1 MDSLRECKYDRITM
15 YRPFAILQA
24 VFFIRAV
31 KKEGDGTMPCPHYRI
46 KISTRR
52 KGHSAVAQAA
62 YQSGDRLFDER
73 ENKTKYYS
81 EKRDI
86 VYTEILLPVNAPR
99 EYADRNSL
107 WNAVEAAENNWNSQL
122 ARRFEIALPI
132 ELPMEERVALIRQHC
147 MEQFVSKGMIAD
159 IAVHDPDPPGHNPHA
174 HVMLTMRPMDENGKW
189 MEKAHREYLLDENG
203 ERVRDAKGK
212 FVFRKVPTV
221 DWNDR
226 GNAER
231 WRSAWEDL
239 QNRYLEA
246 AGRPER
252 ISMKSYQ
259 RQGIDRI
266 PTVHMGPAVTAME
279 RRGIMT
285 NMGNL
290 NRDIKSANKLMDV
303 LKRTIARLISWIAEI
318 RQAIKE
324 LDMQPKEIPL
334 VTLLEQSFEESI
346 TDRRGQKRTTQG
358 EHERFTAVTGYMR
371 EHDVMTVEDLDNRLN
386 ELNASGLPVK
396 EQMKQLSGR
405 IKTIEKLIE
414 HGDRRASL
422 DAIHDEYLKL
432 HWKGRKEKFAQQH
445 KDELDAWK
453 SSDRY
458 LRKNLP
464 EQEYNGTALKNELNS
479 LKLQLDGLYDKLRP
493 QNEEL
498 ELLKDVRTYVK
509 RLLPELEPDGEAL
522 TPERRKE
529 KIEAIQ
535 QRLAKAKAEAEAN
548 AAAYAKSKEAAARD
562 EKEGR

>member
-1 MDSLRECKYDRITM
+1 
-15 YRPFAILQA
+15 
-24 VFFIRAV
+24 
-31 KKEGDGTMPCPHYRI
+31 MPCPHYRI
-46 KISTRR
+46 KISTRS
-52 KGHSAVAQAA
+52 KGQSAVAQAA

-81 EKRDI
+81 DKRGI

-99 EYADRNSL
+99 EYADRNTL
-107 WNAVEAAENNWNSQL
+107 WNAVEAVENNWNSQL

-132 ELPMEERVALIRQHC
+132 EIPMEERVALIRQHC

-203 ERVRDAKGK
+203 ERVRDAKGRYR
-212 FVFRKVPTV
+212 FRKVPTV

-226 GNAER
+226 GNAEL
-231 WRSAWEDL
+231 WRHAWEEL

-279 RRGIMT
+279 RRGLMT
-285 NMGNL
+285 NIGNL
-290 NRDIKSANKLMDV
+290 NRDIRSANKLMDV
-303 LKRTIARLISWIAEI
+303 LKRTIVRLIGWIAEI
-318 RQAIKE
+318 RQAITE

-346 TDRRGQKRTTQG
+346 TDRRGKKRITQG
-358 EHERFTAVTGYMR
+358 EHDCFAAVTEYMR
-371 EHDVMTVEDLDNRLN
+371 EHNITTVEDLDKRLN
-386 ELNASGLPVK
+386 ELTAAGLPIR
-396 EQMKQLSGR
+396 EQMKKLSSK

-414 HGDRRASL
+414 HGDRRSSL
-422 DAIHDEYLKL
+422 DSVHDELMKI
-432 HWKGRKEKFAQQH
+432 HWKGRREKFEKEH
-445 KDELDAWK
+445 KDELEAWK
-453 SSDRY
+453 ASDRY
-458 LRKNLP
+458 LRKNMP
-464 EQEYNGTALKNELNS
+464 DQEYNGDALKSNLHS
-479 LKLQLDGLYDKLRP
+479 LKLQLDELYDKIRP

-498 ELLKDVRTYVK
+498 ELLKDVRSYVK
-509 RLLPELEPDGEAL
+509 KLLPELEPDGEAL
-522 TPERRKE
+522 TPERRQE

-548 AAAYAKSKEAAARD
+548 AAAYAKSKEATARD
-562 EKEGR
+562 EREGR

>member
-1 MDSLRECKYDRITM
+1 M
-15 YRPFAILQA
+15 
-24 VFFIRAV
+24 
-31 KKEGDGTMPCPHYRI
+31 
-46 KISTRR
+46 
-52 KGHSAVAQAA
+52 
-62 YQSGDRLFDER
+62 
-73 ENKTKYYS
+73 
-81 EKRDI
+81 
-86 VYTEILLPVNAPR
+86 NAPR

-318 RQAIKE
+318 RQAITE

>member
-1 MDSLRECKYDRITM
+1 
-15 YRPFAILQA
+15 
-24 VFFIRAV
+24 
-31 KKEGDGTMPCPHYRI
+31 MPCPHYRI
-46 KISTRR
+46 KISTRS
-52 KGHSAVAQAA
+52 KGQSAVAQAA

-73 ENKTKYYS
+73 SQRTKHYS
-81 EKRDI
+81 DKRGI
-86 VYTEILLPVNAPR
+86 VYTEILLPMNAPR
-99 EYADRNSL
+99 EYAERNTL
-107 WNAVEAAENNWNSQL
+107 WNAVEAAENNWNAQL

-132 ELPMEERVALIRQHC
+132 EIPMEERVALIRQHC
-147 MEQFVSKGMIAD
+147 MEQFVLKGMIAD
-159 IAVHDPDPPGHNPHA
+159 IAVHDPDPPGQNPHA

-212 FVFRKVPTV
+212 FRFRKVPTV

-226 GNAER
+226 GNAEL

-252 ISMKSYQ
+252 ISMKSFQ

-285 NMGNL
+285 NIGNL
-290 NRDIKSANKLMDV
+290 NRDIKAANKLMDV
-303 LKRTIARLISWIAEI
+303 LRRTIVRLIGWISEI
-318 RQAIKE
+318 RQAIAE
-324 LDMQPKEIPL
+324 VDMKLQQIPL

-358 EHERFTAVTGYMR
+358 EYERFKAVTAYMR
-371 EHDVMTVEDLDNRLN
+371 EHDITTAEDLDNRLG
-386 ELNASGLPVK
+386 ELNTAGLPIREQVK
-396 EQMKQLSGR
+396 KLSSR

-414 HGDRRASL
+414 HGDRRSSF
-422 DAIHDEYLKL
+422 DPIHDELMKI
-432 HWKGRKEKFAQQH
+432 HWKGRREKFERAH

-453 SSDRY
+453 AADRY

-464 EQEYNGTALKNELNS
+464 DQEYNGDALKRELYS
-479 LKLQLDGLYDKLRP
+479 LKLQSDELYEKIRP

-498 ELLKDVRTYVK
+498 ELIKDVREYVK

-522 TPERRKE
+522 TPERRQE

-535 QRLAKAKAEAEAN
+535 QRLAKAKAEAEEN
-548 AAAYAKSKEAAARD
+548 AAVYAKSKEAAARD
-562 EKEGR
+562 DREGR

>member
-1 MDSLRECKYDRITM
+1 MDVILRSPKAPGRRGRLQVLCVPYVTGDLAVPLRRLCLQPLGRTCITRLFTLDSLRECKYDRITM

-81 EKRDI
+81 DKRGI

-252 ISMKSYQ
+252 ISMK
-259 RQGIDRI
+259 
-266 PTVHMGPAVTAME
+266 
-279 RRGIMT
+279 
-285 NMGNL
+285 
-290 NRDIKSANKLMDV
+290 
-303 LKRTIARLISWIAEI
+303 
-318 RQAIKE
+318 
-324 LDMQPKEIPL
+324 
-334 VTLLEQSFEESI
+334 
-346 TDRRGQKRTTQG
+346 
-358 EHERFTAVTGYMR
+358 
-371 EHDVMTVEDLDNRLN
+371 
-386 ELNASGLPVK
+386 
-396 EQMKQLSGR
+396 
-405 IKTIEKLIE
+405 
-414 HGDRRASL
+414 
-422 DAIHDEYLKL
+422 
-432 HWKGRKEKFAQQH
+432 
-445 KDELDAWK
+445 
-453 SSDRY
+453 
-458 LRKNLP
+458 
-464 EQEYNGTALKNELNS
+464 
-479 LKLQLDGLYDKLRP
+479 
-493 QNEEL
+493 
-498 ELLKDVRTYVK
+498 
-509 RLLPELEPDGEAL
+509 
-522 TPERRKE
+522 
-529 KIEAIQ
+529 
-535 QRLAKAKAEAEAN
+535 
-548 AAAYAKSKEAAARD
+548 
-562 EKEGR
+562 

>member
-1 MDSLRECKYDRITM
+1 
-15 YRPFAILQA
+15 
-24 VFFIRAV
+24 
-31 KKEGDGTMPCPHYRI
+31 MPCPHYRI
-46 KISTRR
+46 KISTRK
-52 KGHSAVAQAA
+52 KGHSSVAQAA

-81 EKRDI
+81 DKRGI

-99 EYADRNSL
+99 DYADRNTL

-132 ELPMEERVALIRQHC
+132 EIPMEERVALIRQHC

-159 IAVHDPDPPGHNPHA
+159 IAVHDPDPQGHNPHA

-189 MEKAHREYLLDENG
+189 MEKAHREYKLDENG

-212 FVFRKVPTV
+212 FVFRKVPTM

-252 ISMKSYQ
+252 ISMKSYE

-303 LKRTIARLISWIAEI
+303 LKRTIVRLIGWITDI
-318 RQAIKE
+318 RQAIAE
-324 LDMQPKEIPL
+324 MDMQPKEIPL
-334 VTLLEQSFEESI
+334 VTLLEQGFEESI
-346 TDRRGQKRTTQG
+346 TDRRGQKRTTQ
-358 EHERFTAVTGYMR
+358 EEYERFTAVTAYMR
-371 EHDVMTVEDLDNRLN
+371 EHDVMTVEDLDSRLN
-386 ELNASGLPVK
+386 QLSTAGLPIR
-396 EQMKQLSGR
+396 EEMKQLSSR
-405 IKTIEKLIE
+405 IRTIEKLVE

-422 DAIHDEYLKL
+422 DPIHDEYLKI
-432 HWKGRKEKFAQQH
+432 HWKGRREKFAQQH
-445 KDELDAWK
+445 KDELDSWK

-464 EQEYNGTALKNELNS
+464 DQEYNGDS
-479 LKLQLDGLYDKLRP
+479 LKSKLNALRLQLDGLYEKIQP
-493 QNEEL
+493 QNEEV
-498 ELLKDVRTYVK
+498 ELLKDVKDHVR

-522 TPERRKE
+522 TPERKQE
-529 KIEAIQ
+529 KIAAIQ
-535 QRLAKAKAEAEAN
+535 ERLAKAKAEAEKN
-548 AAAYAKSKEAAARD
+548 REKYEAARQAADRD
-562 EKEGR
+562 ERGR

>member
-1 MDSLRECKYDRITM
+1 
-15 YRPFAILQA
+15 
-24 VFFIRAV
+24 
-31 KKEGDGTMPCPHYRI
+31 
-46 KISTRR
+46 
-52 KGHSAVAQAA
+52 
-62 YQSGDRLFDER
+62 
-73 ENKTKYYS
+73 
-81 EKRDI
+81 
-86 VYTEILLPVNAPR
+86 
-99 EYADRNSL
+99 
-107 WNAVEAAENNWNSQL
+107 
-122 ARRFEIALPI
+122 
-132 ELPMEERVALIRQHC
+132 
-147 MEQFVSKGMIAD
+147 
-159 IAVHDPDPPGHNPHA
+159 
-174 HVMLTMRPMDENGKW
+174 
-189 MEKAHREYLLDENG
+189 
-203 ERVRDAKGK
+203 
-212 FVFRKVPTV
+212 
-221 DWNDR
+221 
-226 GNAER
+226 
-231 WRSAWEDL
+231 
-239 QNRYLEA
+239 
-246 AGRPER
+246 
-252 ISMKSYQ
+252 
-259 RQGIDRI
+259 
-266 PTVHMGPAVTAME
+266 MGPAVTAME

-318 RQAIKE
+318 RQAITE

>member
-1 MDSLRECKYDRITM
+1 
-15 YRPFAILQA
+15 
-24 VFFIRAV
+24 
-31 KKEGDGTMPCPHYRI
+31 MPCPHYRI
-46 KISTRR
+46 KISTRS
-52 KGHSAVAQAA
+52 KGQSAVAQAA

-73 ENKTKYYS
+73 ESRTKYYS
-81 EKRDI
+81 DKRGI

-99 EYADRNSL
+99 EYADRNTL
-107 WNAVEAAENNWNSQL
+107 WNAVEAVENNWNSQL

-132 ELPMEERVALIRQHC
+132 EIPMEERVALIRQHC

-203 ERVRDAKGK
+203 EKVRDAKGK
-212 FVFRKVPTV
+212 FRFRKVPTV

-226 GNAER
+226 GNAEL

-252 ISMKSYQ
+252 ISMKSFQ

-279 RRGIMT
+279 RRGIIT
-285 NMGNL
+285 NIGNL
-290 NRDIKSANKLMDV
+290 NRDIKAANKLMDV
-303 LKRTIARLISWIAEI
+303 LRRTIIRLIGWISEI
-318 RQAIKE
+318 RQAIAE
-324 LDMQPKEIPL
+324 IDMKPQQIPL

-358 EHERFTAVTGYMR
+358 EYERFTAVTAFMR
-371 EHDVMTVEDLDNRLN
+371 ENDIVTVEDLDARVSAL
-386 ELNASGLPVK
+386 ESDGAPIRD
-396 EQMKQLSGR
+396 QMKKLSSR
-405 IKTIEKLIE
+405 IRTIEKLVE

-422 DAIHDEYLKL
+422 DPIHDEYLKI
-432 HWKGRKEKFAQQH
+432 HWKGRKEKFAKEH
-445 KDELDAWK
+445 EAELDAWK
-453 SSDRY
+453 ASDRY

-464 EQEYNGTALKNELNS
+464 NQNYNGDVLKKELYSLTA
-479 LKLQLDGLYDKLRP
+479 QLDELQEKLRP
-493 QNEEL
+493 QTEEA
-498 ELLKDVRTYVK
+498 ERLKDVRMYVRK
-509 RLLPELEPDGEAL
+509 LLPELEPDGEAL
-522 TPERRKE
+522 TPERRQE

-535 QRLAKAKAEAEAN
+535 QRLAKAKAESEAN
-548 AAAYAKSKEAAARD
+548 AAAYAKSKEAAMRD
-562 EKEGR
+562 EREER

>member
-1 MDSLRECKYDRITM
+1 
-15 YRPFAILQA
+15 
-24 VFFIRAV
+24 
-31 KKEGDGTMPCPHYRI
+31 MPCPHYRI

-81 EKRDI
+81 DKRGI

-99 EYADRNSL
+99 EYADRNTL

-132 ELPMEERVALIRQHC
+132 EIPMEERVALIRQHC

-290 NRDIKSANKLMDV
+290 NRDIKSANKLMNI
-303 LKRTIARLISWIAEI
+303 LKRTIVRLIDWISEI
-318 RQAIKE
+318 RQAIAE
-324 LDMQPKEIPL
+324 IDMKPQQIPL

-358 EHERFTAVTGYMR
+358 EYERFTAVTGYMH

-386 ELNASGLPVK
+386 ELNAAGLPVK
-396 EQMKQLSGR
+396 EQMKQLSNR
-405 IKTIEKLIE
+405 IRTIEKLVE
-414 HGDRRASL
+414 YGDRRASL
-422 DAIHDEYLKL
+422 DPIHDEYLKI
-432 HWKGRKEKFAQQH
+432 HWKGRKEKFAQEH
-445 KDELDAWK
+445 KDALDAWK
-453 SSDRY
+453 SADRY

-464 EQEYNGTALKNELNS
+464 DQEYNGDALKRELSS
-479 LKLQLDGLYDKLRP
+479 LKRQLDGLYEQIRP

-498 ELLKDVRTYVK
+498 ELLKDVRSYVK

-522 TPERRKE
+522 TPERRQE
-529 KIEAIQ
+529 KIETIQ
-535 QRLAKAKAEAEAN
+535 QRLAKAKAESEAN
-548 AAAYAKSKEAAARD
+548 AAAYAKNKEDAARN
-562 EKEGR
+562 EREGR

>member
-1 MDSLRECKYDRITM
+1 
-15 YRPFAILQA
+15 
-24 VFFIRAV
+24 
-31 KKEGDGTMPCPHYRI
+31 MPCPHYRI
-46 KISTRR
+46 KISTRS
-52 KGHSAVAQAA
+52 KGQSAVAQAA

-73 ENKTKYYS
+73 ENRTKYYS
-81 EKRDI
+81 DKRGI
-86 VYTEILLPVNAPR
+86 VYTEILLPVNAPS
-99 EYADRNSL
+99 EYADRNTL
-107 WNAVEAAENNWNSQL
+107 WNAVEAVENNWNSQL

-132 ELPMEERVALIRQHC
+132 EIPMEERAALIRQHC

-203 ERVRDAKGK
+203 DRVRDAKGK
-212 FVFRKVPTV
+212 FKFRKVPTV

-226 GNAER
+226 GNAEL
-231 WRSAWEDL
+231 WRHAWEEL

-279 RRGIMT
+279 RRGLMT
-285 NMGNL
+285 NIGNL
-290 NRDIKSANKLMDV
+290 NRDIRSANKLMDV
-303 LKRTIARLISWIAEI
+303 LRRTIVRLIGWLSEI
-318 RQAIKE
+318 RQAITE

-346 TDRRGQKRTTQG
+346 TDQRGKKRTTQG
-358 EHERFTAVTGYMR
+358 EHDRFVAVTEYMR
-371 EHDVMTVEDLDNRLN
+371 DHNVTTVEDLDNRLN
-386 ELNASGLPVK
+386 ELNAAGLPIR
-396 EQMKQLSGR
+396 EEMKKLSNK

-422 DAIHDEYLKL
+422 DPIHEELMKI
-432 HWKGRKEKFAQQH
+432 HWKGRREKFEKEH
-445 KDELDAWK
+445 KDDLEAWK
-453 SSDRY
+453 ASDRY
-458 LRKNLP
+458 IRKNMP
-464 EQEYNGTALKNELNS
+464 DHEYNGDALKSELYS
-479 LKLQLDGLYDKLRP
+479 LKLQLDGLYDKIRP

-498 ELLKDVRTYVK
+498 ELLKDVRSYVK

-522 TPERRKE
+522 TPERRQE

-535 QRLAKAKAEAEAN
+535 QRLAKAKAEAETN

-562 EKEGR
+562 EREGR